1 MKLIAR
7 EPTAE
12 MSAVGGQYPG
22 IGMLG
27 DYESRRKADRMTAP
41 IYCKTPNAAVNCQS
55 CKHNPG
61 HERDPNRRTFDPR
74 ANGGN
79 CRYYVMRI
87 DYGIK
92 K

>member
-1 MKLIAR
+1 
-7 EPTAE
+7 
-12 MSAVGGQYPG
+12 
-22 IGMLG
+22 
-27 DYESRRKADRMTAP
+27 MTAP

-74 ANGGN
+74 AKGGN

-87 DYGIK
+87 DYGVK